1 MARAQSGRAAGNNKD
16 ESVEQADKAAVGVM
30 ADAQAAAGK
39 LINQA
44 EKAAEQL
51 PDAVSGAQAAARDT
65 QRALDEMPSQAL
77 ALGAAFSFGMA
88 VGLFLTGTNRL
99 LVLAAIAPAAAMA
112 ATLMGRQSDEGARP
126 LVSDA

>member
-1 MARAQSGRAAGNNKD
+1 MARAQSGRTAGNDKD
-16 ESVEQADKAAVGVM
+16 NTVKEGEKAVVGVM
-30 ADAQAAAGK
+30 ADAQQAAGK
-39 LINQA
+39 LLNQA

-51 PDAVSGAQAAARDT
+51 PEVMSEAQAAARDT
-65 QRALDEMPSQAL
+65 QRALEGMPNQTL

-99 LVLAAIAPAAAMA
+99 LVLAALAPAAAMA
-112 ATLMGRQSDEGARP
+112 ATLLGRQEDGAKP